1 MTNVKYPMNLQ
12 LFAEDDP
19 NPEITPQEPQA
30 DPQPSKTFT
39 QEDVDRMIA
48 DRLGRERKKHGD
60 YDDIKAELAK
70 LKSAEEERQK
80 AEMTATERA
89 EAERTKAL
97 ERAEAA
103 EKSREDA
110 LTAANQRLIKAEFRD
125 VARELKLRPDALKSA
140 LKLVDLSAVEVDDE
154 GNVKG
159 LEDAVKALIEDNPY
173 MIEQAPVEPR
183 TIGAP
188 SGGEA
193 KPAKTKEQILAEA
206 KAKASENPTPEAIA
220 KYTQL
225 KRELS

>member
-1 MTNVKYPMNLQ
+1 MKNVKYPMNLQ
-12 LFAEDDP
+12 LFAEGDP
-19 NPEITPQEPQA
+19 KPEPTPQEPAA
-30 DPQPSKTFT
+30 DPQPTKTFT
-39 QEDVDRMIA
+39 QEDVDRA
-48 DRLGRERKKHGD
+48 VTDRLARERKKYGD

-80 AEMTATERA
+80 AEMSVSERL
-89 EAERTKAL
+89 EAEKA
-97 ERAEAA
+97 AAIQAA
-103 EKSREDA
+103 EEAKAELSK
-110 LTAANQRLIKAEFRD
+110 TVSAANQRLINAEFRD

-173 MIEQAPVEPR
+173 MVEQPKRDPKI
-183 TIGAP
+183 IGDP

-193 KPAKTKEQILAEA
+193 KPVKTKEQMIEEA
-206 KAKASENPTPEAIA
+206 AAKVRENPTPERIA
-220 KYTQL
+220 KFTQL

>member
-12 LFAEDDP
+12 LFADEDP
-19 NPEITPQEPQA
+19 NPEVTPQEPPA
-30 DPQPSKTFT
+30 DSQPTKTFT

-48 DRLGRERKKHGD
+48 DRLGRERKKYGD
-60 YDDIKAELAK
+60 YDDLKTK
-70 LKSAEEERQK
+70 LTALEEAEEERKKADMSVAERLEAEKAAAIQVAEDAK
-80 AEMTATERA
+80 AELSKTI
-89 EAERTKAL
+89 
-97 ERAEAA
+97 
-103 EKSREDA
+103 S
-110 LTAANQRLIKAEFRD
+110 AANQRLINAEFRD

-140 LKLVDLSAVEVDDE
+140 LKLVDLSAVEVDEE

-173 MIEQAPVEPR
+173 MVEQAPVEPR

-206 KAKASENPTPEAIA
+206 KAKASENPTPEVIA
-220 KYTQL
+220 KFTQL